1 MVAWINVGVLV
12 VSTILTACFYVKSA
26 APAALEKRIGPRAY
40 ARCTRYRTVVCV
52 FMTLAC
58 VNYVVFYF
66 YPLPLAL
73 PRAFP
78 WAWWVSAVIA
88 GVIGLPCGYL
98 LYRGMKD
105 AGQESLIV
113 KKEHTMYGGIYE
125 KIRHPQAVGE
135 LPLWWVIALLLH
147 SPFLALYSLVWVPIF
162 ALMCWAEERDLVLRY
177 GRQYEEYRKRTPAL
191 IPRLR

>member
-12 VSTILTACFYVKSA
+12 VSTILTARFYVKSVG
-26 APAALEKRIGPRAY
+26 PAALEKRIGPRAY
-40 ARCTRYRTVVCV
+40 ARCSRYRMVVAVCMTVV
-52 FMTLAC
+52 C
-58 VNYVVFYF
+58 VNYVVYYS
-66 YPLPLAL
+66 YPLPLPLA
-73 PRAFP
+73 RTFP
-78 WAWWVSAVIA
+78 WSWWVSAVIA

-98 LYRGMKD
+98 MCRGIKD
-105 AGQESLIV
+105 AGQETMIV
-113 KKEHTMYGGIYE
+113 KREHTMYGGIYE
-125 KIRHPQAVGE
+125 KIRHPQALGE

-191 IPRLR
+191 IPRLW